1 MTMSLYLLGDN
12 SSSITNN
19 ILIYITVLTNTM
31 TISTPILSW
40 FKSISSNRIKH
51 YSFLIGILVTAGI
64 FCWNIFD
71 SDIIKN
77 ILSFSSR
84 GGLTALS
91 VSLLL
96 FNLVELDF
104 KEQIEQENEHVK
116 EIEQLKEKNKKLLEE
131 KKDYLLKMKQ
141 KGE

>member
-1 MTMSLYLLGDN
+1 MFMSLYLLGDDN
-12 SSSITNN
+12 SSIANN
-19 ILIYITVLTNTM
+19 FLIYITILTNTM

-40 FKSISSNRIKH
+40 FKNISSNRIKH
-51 YSFLIGILVTAGI
+51 YSFLIGILVVSGI
-64 FCWNIFD
+64 FCWNIID
-71 SDIIKN
+71 SSIIKN
-77 ILSFSSR
+77 IISFSSR

-96 FNLVELDF
+96 LNLVELDF

-116 EIEQLKEKNKKLLEE
+116 EIERLKEKNKKLLKE
-131 KKDYLLKMKQ
+131 KRDQLLKMKQ

>member
-1 MTMSLYLLGDN
+1 M
-12 SSSITNN
+12 
-19 ILIYITVLTNTM
+19 
-31 TISTPILSW
+31 
-40 FKSISSNRIKH
+40 
-51 YSFLIGILVTAGI
+51 
-64 FCWNIFD
+64 
-71 SDIIKN
+71 
-77 ILSFSSR
+77 
-84 GGLTALS
+84 TALS